1 VSRQEFVSQTNTAV
15 TASSAVEE
23 ACDWVR
29 WLVQRESRG
38 NGDRKNAMERLAR
51 RYPGMSKTLI
61 RNLMYRAP
69 RDMLLSSYLAIR
81 AAYVSEC
88 ERHERALRFQREKVT
103 ANTLFGEALLGVADC
118 LVRSD
123 DEGLNE

>member
-1 VSRQEFVSQTNTAV
+1 MSEEEFAKEANASV
-15 TASSAVEE
+15 TASTAVKE

-51 RYPGMSKTLI
+51 RHTGLSKTLI
-61 RNLMYRAP
+61 HNLLYRAP
-69 RDMLLSSYLAIR
+69 KDMLLSNYLAVR

-88 ERHERALRFQREKVT
+88 ERHERALRFQREQIN
-103 ANTLFGEALLGVADC
+103 ASNLFAKALVSAASA
-118 LVRSD
+118 LVREED
-123 DEGLNE
+123 QRK